1 MLSDRFHT
9 ELQAQIRDFIDKSI
23 PSAFLKLKDIMQNN
37 VPEPEEVGDYWDPTM
52 ELKR

>member
-9 ELQAQIRDFIDKSI
+9 ELQAQIKDFIDKSI
-23 PSAFLKLKDIMQNN
+23 PNAFLKLKDMMQNN
-37 VPEPEEVGDYWDPTM
+37 VPEPEEEGGVWDPTV